1 MDICRSVALQIRIAP
16 GNRESQPSIK
26 ISFRARVLVLP
37 GTVGVEPVSCLPL
50 NSWSYLCFLSRPSPT
65 SAFWLPCFSSS
76 MPSSGCRWA
85 GILGPGWGQWQIVT
99 GSPALASKVEGASNP
114 FLPMGMLPR
123 SYCNVTLGILHMHGS
138 PLRLPRYLQ
147 YKSGTGVSSEV
158 IRSWCWLTSSGTS
171 VNITVGLKQK
181 WHQRGLA

>member
-26 ISFRARVLVLP
+26 ISFRARVPVLP
-37 GTVGVEPVSCLPL
+37 VTVGVEPVSCLPL

-99 GSPALASKVEGASNP
+99 GSPALASKVDEPLGFIKKGWTP
-114 FLPMGMLPR
+114 FCLWACSQDLIAISPWEFYVCTVPHSG
-123 SYCNVTLGILHMHGS
+123 YQGICSTNLVQGFH
-138 PLRLPRYLQ
+138 LRLSDHGADLQ
-147 YKSGTGVSSEV
+147 V
-158 IRSWCWLTSSGTS
+158 
-171 VNITVGLKQK
+171 VGLLWTQ
-181 WHQRGLA
+181 